1 MKAALTG
8 KIKDNGGLE
17 WSGDVSHFLVRALEV
32 GMAVVIRSLCSTFH
46 TIYIAMNCLFVACSG
61 GQRWKHSCGCQKD
74 VWISLSLPV
83 SLSVS
88 LLCVHVCV
96 CVFSCV
102 CVCEELWQTK
112 LDSVGGVNSITFFFS
127 LPAAH
132 FWIWFSPSSK
142 ANQIDTYWKRRFV
155 HDWIFT
161 WAALTGMAVNL

>member
-1 MKAALTG
+1 MGDSSEVVMFPISSCEPWKWEWLWSSGPYAALSTPFTLLWTVCLWRAQEG
-8 KIKDNGGLE
+8 RDGNT
-17 WSGDVSHFLVRALEV
+17 LVAARRMCE
-32 GMAVVIRSLCSTFH
+32 SL
-46 TIYIAMNCLFVACSG
+46 
-61 GQRWKHSCGCQKD
+61 
-74 VWISLSLPV
+74 SLSLPV

-96 CVFSCV
+96 CVFMRV
-102 CVCEELWQTK
+102 CVWGIMADQTWLCGRCK
-112 LDSVGGVNSITFFFS
+112 FNHIFFS